1 MNTIILYRPQIPQNA
16 GNIVRTC
23 RATGSNLTLVK
34 PLGFKTND
42 KSLKRAGLDYWEGV
56 KVSLIDD
63 LMEYLENETRPFYF
77 FSSKATSIYTETSFK
92 KDVVL
97 IFGSESA
104 GLPEKFYERWPEK
117 FLTLPM
123 YKGSRCLNLSNSA
136 AIAIYEALR
145 QNNFLSLKKQNRPNK
160 TSDD

>member
-1 MNTIILYRPQIPQNA
+1 MCTIVLYRPQIPQNT

-23 RATGSNLTLVK
+23 HATGANLVLVK

-56 KVSLIDD
+56 NISLIDD
-63 LMEYLENETRPFYF
+63 LEDYLESTTSPFYF
-77 FSSKATSIYTETSFK
+77 LSSKAKTMYTEGAFTE
-92 KDVVL
+92 DTVL

-104 GLPEKFYERWPEK
+104 GLPEKFSHRWPEK

-123 YKGSRCLNLSNSA
+123 KNNSRCLNLSNSV
-136 AIAIYEALR
+136 AIALYEVLR
-145 QNNFLSLKKQNRPNK
+145 QNAFISLR
-160 TSDD
+160 T